1 MLDGASFLS
10 ICADA
15 WTSTGRHITAVTG
28 GGPGQSVYLNSYEN
42 HSYDTAETTA
52 SAIHDCVLVSLG
64 LKTNN
69 EPTDK
74 CYPTRKVA
82 IFTSDTTALMP
93 ATACEL
99 SKKPMFQCL
108 VWLPC
113 CSHVANLCLLDM
125 HKVPASFLASAK
137 QISTTF
143 RAGNVRKQFIQYAP
157 SAALA
162 LARLDRAPSDCRV
175 RMQHSRCRMRILHFN
190 QVPGG
195 DLTKSNATLMYAG
208 TQTAPRHSCR
218 PSARHAS
225 RLLRY

>member
-1 MLDGASFLS
+1 MLDGASLLS

-52 SAIHDCVLVSLG
+52 AAIHGCVLVSLG
-64 LKTNN
+64 LKTNI

-74 CYPTRKVA
+74 CYPTCKVA

-93 ATACEL
+93 ATAREL

-108 VWLPC
+108 VWVPC
-113 CSHVANLCLLDM
+113 FSHVANLCLLDM
-125 HKVPASFLASAK
+125 LKVPAISGLLASAK

-143 RAGNVRKQFIQYAP
+143 RAGNFCKQFIQYAP

-162 LARLDRAPSDCRV
+162 LARLARAPSDCRV
-175 RMQHSRCRMRILHFN
+175 CMQHSRCRMRILHIN

-195 DLTKSNATLMYAG
+195 DLTSQM
-208 TQTAPRHSCR
+208 RR
-218 PSARHAS
+218 
-225 RLLRY
+225 